1 MMIAELE
8 EIMTTNQEKKQQIKN
23 YLHHN
28 PTVEIEAGSTY
39 KVTINNPNRG
49 TTEHY
54 IIGGHYLP
62 TFFEACISDQDPYQY
77 IEDEAGD
84 ITHMEIFQCL
94 DGLQPG
100 LIPIDK
106 APTLYEIAAGTL
118 ADDERLTVE
127 KVPEEYVIGEDVIY
141 DAERESFSTCHQGI
155 NAKLISVEDVI
166 SDTASIK
173 ESAEKIYSRCE
184 DIIHKT
190 DLSEYSKERLT
201 VELEEAAEYIEEY
214 YQ

>member
-1 MMIAELE
+1 
-8 EIMTTNQEKKQQIKN
+8 MTTNQEKKQQIKN

-84 ITHMEIFQCL
+84 ITHMEIFQYL

-106 APTLYEIAAGTL
+106 APTLYEIAVGTL
-118 ADDERLTVE
+118 ADDERLSVE

-141 DAERESFSTCHQGI
+141 DAERESFSACHQQGTS
-155 NAKLISVEDVI
+155 AKLISVEDVI
-166 SDTASIK
+166 SAAASTK
-173 ESAEKIYSRCE
+173 ESAEKIHRQCE
-184 DIIHKT
+184 DIIRKT
-190 DLSEYSKERLT
+190 NIGEYSKERLT
-201 VELEEAAEYIEEY
+201 TELEEAADYIEECY
-214 YQ
+214 